1 METFVYVCVSKV
13 SKIMKEQIIEKFIE
27 LFRRFGVKNIT
38 MDELSS
44 QLGISKKTLYQHFSS
59 KKELLKE
66 SARHFTSTRIEK
78 IKETVAR
85 ASDGVEALF
94 LVMKFI
100 LQEVRQVNPALLYE
114 IQKYYPEAHKIFEEH
129 FDAPLREIMEEI
141 LRQGKKDGF
150 FRKSINEE
158 IVSHIYII
166 SKQAILEIKYNLL
179 EKFELSDI
187 IREYLYL
194 FVSGVSTEKG
204 LKRIKELHIK

>member
-114 IQKYYPEAHKIFEEH
+114 IQKYYPEAHRIFEEH